1 MLTNSVSMIRYFY
14 LEVVMNFEEFKT
26 LFKEN
31 HKEVVKTIMSF
42 LEIDD
47 EELLNHMIQRTYI
60 AFAGGYARRLY
71 MVQNNIEL
79 TPEDMEAYFT
89 SDIDF
94 FSISSSFQEKKQPS
108 NDDDFYMI
116 ANSSRSACHVDEIDE
131 FKLHIYTSKEQSN
144 SIALEFKP
152 LKNKLR
158 TLDIPKYERSFTFYK
173 GDQVM
178 VSDFGK
184 NNIFSI
190 RKVTNVGKNIPHV
203 QYVNVSKKKLVE
215 STKSIS
221 VDNKMSYVR
230 KMVSTF
236 DLSQTKFFFEHMSE
250 DVDKCVVNSDYA
262 NTHDI
267 YQCDI
272 TETALNNINQFS
284 RILKYANIG
293 MKFEEE
299 DIKKLMG
306 DEVVNINGG
315 IIEGGYY

>member
-1 MLTNSVSMIRYFY
+1 MIRYFY

-26 LFKEN
+26 LFKDN
-31 HKEVVKTIMSF
+31 HKEVVQTIMSF
-42 LEIDD
+42 LEIDN
-47 EELLNHMIQRTYI
+47 EELLNHMIHRTYI

-71 MVQNNIEL
+71 MVQNDIEM
-79 TPEDMEAYFT
+79 TPEDMQAYFN
-89 SDIDF
+89 SDLDF
-94 FSISSSFQEKKQPS
+94 FSISSSFQEKKPTS
-108 NDDDFYMI
+108 NDDDDFFTMVS
-116 ANSSRSACHVDEIDE
+116 SSRTACHVDEIDE

-144 SIALEFKP
+144 SIELNFKP

-158 TLDIPKYERSFTFYK
+158 SLDIPKYERPFAFYK

-215 STKSIS
+215 TTKSIS
-221 VDNKMSYVR
+221 VENKMSYVR

-236 DLSQTKFFFEHMSE
+236 DLSQTKFFFENMSE
-250 DVDKCVVNSDYA
+250 DVDKCVINSDYA

-267 YQCDI
+267 YQCDV
-272 TETALNNINQFS
+272 TDTALNNINQFS
-284 RILKYANIG
+284 RILKYANVG

-299 DIKKLMG
+299 AIKKLMG